1 MMQVLEQQK
10 EQLKMA
16 KDIGKGTYKGADK
29 DIAIG
34 RAKGTLKD
42 TSNIYALE

>member
-1 MMQVLEQQK
+1 
-10 EQLKMA
+10 MA
-16 KDIGKGTYKGADK
+16 KDKGKGTFKGTDK